1 VNRPRPRLGFALL
14 VALFLALLCA
24 SAAQPKTAGDPAQLL
39 AMYQS
44 VLLFHASDYPCKWGE
59 GQIVWFG
66 KTPRS
71 PTTISRGTA
80 PGIPKWFAQ
89 QVAAAWH
96 PLAG

>member
-1 VNRPRPRLGFALL
+1 MGTAHAAGPAGLPGVTPMTLIP
-14 VALFLALLCA
+14 LARN
-24 SAAQPKTAGDPAQLL
+24 TATW
-39 AMYQS
+39 MR
-44 VLLFHASDYPCKWGE
+44 YPGKWGE

-71 PTTISRGTA
+71 PTTISRGSA
-80 PGIPKWFAQ
+80 PGTPKWFAQ